1 MKYQINKASK
11 FFGADCV
18 FENANFEIRNRE
30 KIAIV
35 GRNGCGK
42 TTFLKVM
49 ANIEHLDSGT
59 IYAEKDTRI
68 GYLAQT
74 TFEDESLSVFE
85 ALSQAFNHL
94 KVMEAQLQAM
104 TDQMM
109 DDHSERLLNAYASL
123 QQRFEESGGYT
134 WESELN
140 QILGKFNFT
149 KDDLN
154 KKVCEFSGGQKT
166 RLAFVKLLLSKPDIL
181 LLDEPTNHLD
191 LDTIEWLQ
199 GYIKAYPKAVVLVSH
214 DRMFLDEVCDVIY
227 EIEYGIMRRYVGNYS
242 NYVKVKKSDVEQ
254 QKSAF
259 VRQQKEIERLEEL
272 IEKFRYKKNKA
283 SFAQSKIKYL
293 ERMDK
298 VEDVTLDNQSFKA
311 RFSVLNSGGKRV
323 LECDKLKIGYDHP
336 LCEVSFTLM
345 QKERIAIIGGNGEG
359 KSTLLKTLV
368 GNVPKLGGEFLFG
381 HQIEVGYFDQDL
393 AQFNPCNSVI
403 EEVWQ
408 DFSDLDQTQIRT
420 ALGTFLFRG
429 EEVFKT
435 VDCLSGGE
443 KVRLLLVKLML
454 SHPNFLMMDEPTNH
468 LDLVGKEALEEALS
482 DYEGSILFVS
492 HDRYFIDKL
501 ASAILVIE
509 DGQATYY
516 PLTYKEYMEKK
527 NNQVEEVK
535 QQSKQTKTKY
545 VRNFNYGKEVKKLE
559 EQIEKLE
566 NDISELEQLRFLP
579 EYYENHHKMKEIDEK
594 VSQLQTELET
604 KLALWEEY
612 SEMV

>member
-94 KVMEAQLQAM
+94 KDMEAQLQEM

-109 DDHSERLLNAYASL
+109 DNHSERLLNAYASL

-149 KDDLN
+149 KDDLT

-191 LDTIEWLQ
+191 LETIEWLQ

-227 EIEYGIMRRYVGNYS
+227 EIEYGVMRRYVGNYS

-254 QKSAF
+254 QKSAYA
-259 VRQQKEIERLEEL
+259 RQQKEIERLEEL

-298 VEDVTLDNQSFKA
+298 VEDVHVDNQSFKA
-311 RFSVLNSGGKRV
+311 KFTILNTGGKRV
-323 LECDKLKIGYDHP
+323 LECDKLQIGYEYP

-345 QKERIAIIGGNGEG
+345 QKQRIAIIGGNGEG

-368 GNVPKLGGEFLFG
+368 GNVPKLGGEYLFG

-429 EEVFKT
+429 EEVFKS

-468 LDLVGKEALEEALS
+468 LDLVGKEALEESLI

-501 ASAILVIE
+501 ATAILVIE
-509 DGQATYY
+509 EGKASYY

-527 NNQVEEVK
+527 NSIEVNLNATNK
-535 QQSKQTKTKY
+535 TNKTKY

-559 EQIEKLE
+559 EQIEKIE
-566 NDISELEQLRFLP
+566 QDINDLEQLRFLP
-579 EYYENHHKMKEIDEK
+579 EYYEDYMKMKEIDEK
-594 VSQLQTELET
+594 VSQLQSELET
-604 KLALWEEY
+604 KMALWEEY
-612 SEMV
+612 SEML